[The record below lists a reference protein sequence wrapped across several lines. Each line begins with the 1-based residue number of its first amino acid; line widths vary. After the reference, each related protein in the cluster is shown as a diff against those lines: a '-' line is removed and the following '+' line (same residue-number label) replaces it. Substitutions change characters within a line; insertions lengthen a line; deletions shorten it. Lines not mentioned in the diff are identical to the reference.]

1 MLFGIHRVRGA
12 VLALLCV
19 AVMAAQP
26 AFSAPTPAPAQ
37 APVPA
42 ASGPAPAQAPGPT
55 IVSVSVSGNTR
66 VPTDRIMSVVKSKAG
81 DPFNPQIVQEDLQN
95 IFNLGFF
102 ADQVPPLIRARPGG
116 VSITYRVIENPVITR
131 ITFSGNE
138 HVPADTLLAL
148 MDTAVGQVL
157 NSNTFHQDV
166 LKINSYYDKIG
177 YGGQVPSHVP
187 DLNVGAQDGVLAL
200 KIQEGLTVRR
210 VVIAG
215 DPILPPTVIIPAL
228 SVKAGQPYSEELR
241 DKDIENV
248 KKLYEKFN
256 LSLGDFEAGID
267 PSTID
272 IKAGTADVRYTISAA
287 RVGAVQITGNS
298 KTKDQVIRRELR
310 LRPGSVITQD
320 GLRRDY
326 ERLNNIGFFE
336 KVDLNVKPGP
346 DPKKPAFVTIDW
358 DVKEQRT
365 GTASVGAGYSGG
377 PTGEGLTGT
386 LSFSENNINGTGNGA
401 TVSFQKG
408 ARITNS
414 SISVRI
420 PYVGKTKQSQKYSFG
435 ASVFSNSQNYFYPV
449 YAVPGA
455 TPAPGAT
462 PTSAPLGTATA
473 APIPVTIVPINAT
486 NPQQV
491 PGVVANYASVSSGLS
506 LNVGR
511 RFTDYVTGT
520 VAVNLQRVAS
530 SATVPSGYV
539 FNTSGTA
546 PIVGPTPAS
555 NSNPFSVG
563 NNTSGAQAL
572 GITAASIAAIDS
584 TRPYNLRSVVFGLS
598 TDSRDDVFNPRRGI
612 SASLSDEVSTKA
624 IGSDFS
630 YTLPVLDATRFFPL
644 LKNSTLGFHLKLGT
658 TTGAIPPNRLYTLS
672 QTELRAYKD
681 VFYGTN
687 LLLFQSEFR
696 FPVTADRKFA
706 LAAFVDQGGVQIR
719 GANPVTDASGNI
731 LALPDRWIYRG
742 DFGAGLRFD
751 VPQLGLH
758 TIRLDYAVGKGQ
770 KGISFGIGQS
780 F

>member
-19 AVMAAQP
+19 AVIAAEP
-26 AFSAPTPAPAQ
+26 AFSAPVPASARTPAAAATPSPAQ
-37 APVPA
+37 APA
-42 ASGPAPAQAPGPT
+42 PT
-55 IVSVSVSGNTR
+55 IVSVSVSGNTH
-66 VPTDRIMSVVKSKAG
+66 VPTDRIMAVVKSKVG
-81 DPFNPQIVQEDLQN
+81 DRFNPQIVQEDLQN
-95 IFNLGFF
+95 IFNLGYF

-131 ITFSGNE
+131 ITFSGNA

-148 MDTAVGQVL
+148 MDTAVGQVF
-157 NSNTFHQDV
+157 NTNTFHQDV

-187 DLNVGAQDGVLAL
+187 DLNVDAASGVLAL
-200 KIQEGLTVRR
+200 KIQEGLTVRN

-215 DPILPPTVIIPAL
+215 DPILPPNVIIPAL
-228 SVKAGQPYSEELR
+228 AVKAGQPYSEELR

-248 KKLYEKFN
+248 KKLYEKYD

-267 PSTID
+267 PATVD
-272 IKAGTADVRYTISAA
+272 LKNGTADVRYTISAA
-287 RVGAVQITGNS
+287 RVGAVQITGNTI
-298 KTKDQVIRRELR
+298 TKDEVIRRELR
-310 LRPGSVITQD
+310 LRPGMIITQAA
-320 GLRRDY
+320 LRRDY

-336 KVDLNVKPGP
+336 KVDLNVKAGP
-346 DPKKPAFVTIDW
+346 DPKKPAYVTIDW

-365 GTASVGAGYSGG
+365 GTASIGAGYSGG

-386 LSFSENNINGTGNGA
+386 LSFSQNNINGTGNGA

-408 ARITNS
+408 SRITDEQV
-414 SISVRI
+414 SVRI

-435 ASVFSNSQNYFYPV
+435 ASVFSNSQSYYYPV
-449 YAVPGA
+449 YSVPGA

-462 PTSAPLGTATA
+462 ASALPAGTATS

-491 PGVVANYASVSSGLS
+491 TGVVANYASVSTGLS
-506 LNVGR
+506 LNIGR
-511 RFTDYVTGT
+511 RFTDFVTGT
-520 VAVNLQRVAS
+520 LGLNVQRVSS

-539 FNTSGTA
+539 FNSSGVA
-546 PIVGPTPAS
+546 SPVLGPTAAP
-555 NSNPFSVG
+555 SNPFSVG
-563 NNTSGAQAL
+563 SNTSGAQAL
-572 GITAASIAAIDS
+572 GITASSIAAIDS
-584 TRPYNLRSVVFGLS
+584 TRPYNLRSITLGLS
-598 TDSRDDVFNPRRGI
+598 TDTRDDVFNPRRGT
-612 SASLSDEVSTKA
+612 SASLSDEISGRG
-624 IGSDFS
+624 IGSDFN
-630 YTLPVLDATRFFPL
+630 YTLPILEATRFFPL
-644 LKNSTLGFHLKLGT
+644 LKNATLGFHLKAGT

-696 FPVTADRKFA
+696 FPLTADRKFA
-706 LAAFVDQGGVQIR
+706 IAAFVDQGGVQIR
-719 GANPVTDASGNI
+719 GANPVTDASGNV
-731 LALPDRWIYRG
+731 LALPGRWVYRG

-758 TIRLDYAVGKGQ
+758 TIRLDYAIGKGQ